1 MRRYTLSN
9 YSSNYTNNYSS
20 NYHGSEEPIEIS
32 PFIQTIQVIV
42 MSHTDEAEEILK
54 IHLTSAFRQTIDEI
68 LTNIQHSDGGD
79 ITTKQLVITYN
90 KKSNH
95 VEILKIIIIDNEEI
109 LLEPPIWT
117 SHHNYNPFN
126 YDSDIKDRI
135 TIIKIPT
142 QIPDIDGIMEK
153 IKRFEKL

>member
-1 MRRYTLSN
+1 MSDLSGHDIVKPKRLTTLV
-9 YSSNYTNNYSS
+9 TIMVR
-20 NYHGSEEPIEIS
+20 GAITIR

-79 ITTKQLVITYN
+79 ITTKQLVIAYN

-95 VEILKIIIIDNEEI
+95 VEILKTILIDNEETV
-109 LLEPPIWT
+109 LEPPIWT
-117 SHHNYNPFN
+117 SHHNYNPLN
-126 YDSDIKDRI
+126 YDSDTDDRI
-135 TIIKIPT
+135 TILEIPT
-142 QIPDIDGIMEK
+142 QIPYIEVIMEK
-153 IKRFEKL
+153 IKSFEKL